1 MTVQREQPGV
11 SSAKRPAN
19 QWENF
24 VIISSRSKKMAT
36 GAAAIATA
44 AMMVSSS
51 PARAQ
56 ETEVQ
61 ALRRQI
67 EELSARLEKIEAD
80 NKKQAEAKEKA
91 AAAAKAAPAVTTKS
105 PVVISGLLQV
115 QSLNYFSQSGSGNNA
130 PNTFRLRRGEL
141 RLTAPRITDRISGTV
156 MFDPA
161 KATSTRGAGFGETAS
176 NTIRARDNI
185 LQEIQISYLLKK
197 AREGSKDNAYIDFG
211 QFKIPVGYES
221 LQSSSGL
228 PLVERALIFTQRD
241 PFDGGYG
248 DVRDTGIQLRGT
260 QSKFDYR
267 LGIFNGFGDRQ
278 NTLAISDAK
287 AFLGQLAYHPNSA
300 LTFGVSGGTGNTGF
314 RNTGSL
320 LEGPRSKRNI
330 FNTFAAYKKNKLSLQ
345 AEYLQGKAQG
355 ITAITAG
362 VPTTSLRDISG
373 YYGSVAYAFSPKI
386 EGVFRYDY
394 LNADRNG
401 SGDTSVRDLILGLN
415 YYIKGNNAKIQANL
429 IRRNGASDLAFGSS
443 NPASDIR
450 DDRTELRLQGQ
461 VAF

>member
-1 MTVQREQPGV
+1 
-11 SSAKRPAN
+11 
-19 QWENF
+19 
-24 VIISSRSKKMAT
+24 MAT
-36 GAAAIATA
+36 GTAAIAMA
-44 AMMVSSS
+44 AMMVSSL

-67 EELSARLEKIEAD
+67 EELSSRLEKIEAD
-80 NKKQAEAKEKA
+80 NLKTADAT
-91 AAAAKAAPAVTTKS
+91 KAAPAVTTKS

-115 QSLNYFSQSGSGNNA
+115 QSLNYFSQSGNGNNA

-141 RLTAPRITDRISGTV
+141 RLTAPKITDRISGTV

-161 KATSTRGAGFGETAS
+161 KATSTRGAGFGETGS

-197 AREGSKDNAYIDFG
+197 AREGSKDNAYLDFG

-221 LQSSSGL
+221 LQSSSAL

-260 QSKFDYR
+260 QGKFDYR
-267 LGIFNGFGDRQ
+267 AGIFNGFGDRQ

-287 AFLGQLAYHPNSA
+287 AYLGQLAYHPTDA
-300 LTFGVSGGTGNTGF
+300 LTFGVSGGKGNTGF

-320 LEGPRSKRNI
+320 LEGPRADRSI
-330 FNTFAAYKKNKLSLQ
+330 FNTFAAYKKDKLTLQ
-345 AEYLQGKAQG
+345 GEYLQGKAQG
-355 ITAITAG
+355 ITAINAG

-394 LNADRNG
+394 LNADRRGN
-401 SGDTSVRDLILGLN
+401 GDTSVRDLILGIN

-429 IRRNGASDLAFGSS
+429 IRRNGARDLAFGSS
-443 NPASDIR
+443 NPASDVR
-450 DDRTELRLQGQ
+450 DDRTELRIQGQ
-461 VAF
+461 VGF